1 MGSCTFCGT
10 AHRSGSNVGK
20 AESPLLGTVIESMEI
35 CGATKN
41 GFAQLAHPQQIF
53 NDPAMRDLIDPMVN
67 CFSGPIWS
75 TGQEGTTVD
84 DLIEWANSGWPLAGT
99 ETAEVQWEDGYRDS
113 FVLSECGV
121 DGFDPGAYAA
131 GDPACTFE
139 YRAATNPVPV
149 PVKAVVSMGFGADI
163 DGPDIL
169 RWAEAMSVAMQTVRM
184 AGGQVELSGCVS
196 SAHSARQPGRM
207 NWLWPIA
214 DTRYPM
220 PLAVEAFFVGN
231 PAMNRVMK
239 FAVAETVEAYDEF
252 HWDYVSGQGRPMPI
266 DLFSLPAEWH
276 DGRIVPGPRMYEDG
290 FTNVYGEER
299 SRASLSKNEV
309 SHEDMVRDILGALG
323 WKVAE

>member
-35 CGATKN
+35 CGTERS

-53 NDPAMRDLIDPMVN
+53 NDPAMVSLMAPMVEGAR
-67 CFSGPIWS
+67 SEWA
-75 TGQEGTTVD
+75 TGQEGTTVE

-99 ETAEVQWEDGYRDS
+99 ETAQVQWEDGYRDS
-113 FVLSECGV
+113 FVISECGV
-121 DGFDPGAYAA
+121 DGFDPGAYAS

-196 SAHSARQPGRM
+196 SGHDMKKPDRM

-239 FAVAETVEAYDEF
+239 FAIAKSVEAYDGF
-252 HWDYVSGQGRPMPI
+252 YYDYVSMQGYPMPI
-266 DLFSLPAEWH
+266 DLFSLPTEWH
-276 DGRIVPGPRMYEDG
+276 DGRIVPGPRQYEDG
-290 FTNVYGEER
+290 FTNVYGEKR
-299 SRASLSKNEV
+299 GYLSLSDNEV
-309 SHEDMVRDILGALG
+309 THDDMVRDILGALG